1 MGRSL
6 NLSYASSHCV
16 YCVTSNNGHVCL
28 LCLEQVNEGKTVTS
42 AKVWEELHVSHL
54 LSLLSSPYSV
64 LSVEENHP
72 WKALSLV
79 PGYWLWLSY
88 SISPYPPKA
97 LQLKSNYLHCAAGG
111 PRLRAGAFSAPAP
124 QPSRVKLRFGL
135 KPVVSGLASPA
146 LWLQGSGCSSHS
158 PSTAA
163 APGTTES
170 LQTQGPPAPSRP
182 CTQGDSQAP
191 PQPCPPHQGL

>member
-1 MGRSL
+1 MGRSF

-64 LSVEENHP
+64 PSVEENHP

-111 PRLRAGAFSAPAP
+111 AKAQSRCLFSPSATAKQGEAEVRTEACCFGSRLSRPVAAG
-124 QPSRVKLRFGL
+124 
-135 KPVVSGLASPA
+135 
-146 LWLQGSGCSSHS
+146 LWLQLSQSEYCSCSGYH
-158 PSTAA
+158 
-163 APGTTES
+163 
-170 LQTQGPPAPSRP
+170 
-182 CTQGDSQAP
+182 
-191 PQPCPPHQGL
+191 